1 MCVYKNENILF
12 GQMGIHSGILQEHY
26 LQEYISEFPEHSM
39 LFSQWLLY
47 KKYIDQNQMN
57 AISAHM
63 QKSKVAA
70 TGMHTAVTR
79 NAKDTNGGTPSSQPN
94 ALKQEPQ
101 QIGRYKVICVL
112 GQGGMGKVYKVFDP
126 QTQKELA
133 LKVNFCGDASSK
145 AAIRFRREAKTMT
158 TLKHPGIVRA
168 YDIGCENNQMFFTM
182 DLVKGV
188 SLKELQLSTPMT
200 IKQSVNFIIKVCDIM
215 DYAHRN
221 GVVHRDLKPANI
233 MVDNGKPVIMDFGLA
248 KVEEASQKLSKTG
261 VMMGTLRYMAPEQV
275 EGRHSATTAQSDL
288 YSIGAILYEL
298 LTRCPIFTVKSH
310 LSLLNSIL
318 NKDPIALRDINAKIP
333 KELEDICLKALS
345 KQKKHRY
352 QSCKTFANDL
362 RKFNGNSSG
371 NTRRTNARTLAIKKR
386 TRSNNKIF
394 VIAGCVAMSL
404 LVILVA
410 SSGSREQPH
419 TANHT
424 AHNKEVV
431 AQQPQHK
438 SSQEHENKRAAT
450 EKARNKNT
458 REQDRQTEDISPN
471 HTPDNN
477 NQEKP
482 KRKKNKNRNKKSKE
496 QPDFDWTDAIVG
508 FKVKMPA
515 LIPQVGT
522 FNILKKDGVGFY
534 PKRTNLLVIQ
544 GRQGKLEI
552 AFNLSH
558 IPENLL
564 VGLSHLSTRAMNQ
577 NYSPIDIFVNDELI
591 VQNFNPGGSVP
602 RLNKFEIVKNVK
614 VGTNVV
620 SIYSSPTATS
630 NHWLYSFGIFLK

>member
-1 MCVYKNENILF
+1 MCVYKNENVLF
-12 GQMGIHSGILQEHY
+12 GQMGIHSGILHEHY

-57 AISAHM
+57 AISTHV
-63 QKSKVAA
+63 QKSKVAV
-70 TGMHTAVTR
+70 TGMHRAVTR
-79 NAKDTNGGTPSSQPN
+79 NAKDTNGGTPSPQPN
-94 ALKQEPQ
+94 ALNQEPQ
-101 QIGRYKVICVL
+101 QIGRYKIICVL

-126 QTQKELA
+126 QTQQELA

-145 AAIRFRREAKTMT
+145 AAIRFRREAKTMIA
-158 TLKHPGIVRA
+158 LKHPGIVKA

-233 MVDNGKPVIMDFGLA
+233 MVDNGKPIIMDFGLA
-248 KVEEASQKLSKTG
+248 KVAEASQKLSKTG
-261 VMMGTLRYMAPEQV
+261 VMMGTLRYMPPEQV

-298 LTRCPIFTVKSH
+298 LTRCPIFTAKTH
-310 LSLLNSIL
+310 ASLLNSIF
-318 NKDPIALRDINAKIP
+318 NVDPIALREINPKIP
-333 KELEDICLKALS
+333 KELEGICLKAIA

-362 RKFNGNSSG
+362 RKFSGNSNS

-386 TRSNNKIF
+386 TRNNNQIF
-394 VIAGCVAMSL
+394 VIAGCVAML
-404 LVILVA
+404 LVVIFA
-410 SSGSREQPH
+410 TSSGSREQPH
-419 TANHT
+419 ARNHI
-424 AHNKEVV
+424 AHNNKEV

-438 SSQEHENKRAAT
+438 NTHEHENKLATT
-450 EKARNKNT
+450 EKAQNKNT
-458 REQDRQTEDISPN
+458 KEQDPRKTKNISPN
-471 HTPDNN
+471 QTQDKKS
-477 NQEKP
+477 QEKP
-482 KRKKNKNRNKKSKE
+482 KRKKKKNKKPKE

-508 FKVKMPA
+508 FKVKTPA
-515 LIPQVGT
+515 LVPQVGI
-522 FNILKKDGVGFY
+522 FNILKKEGVGFY
-534 PKRTNLLVIQ
+534 PGRTNLLVIQ

-564 VGLSHLSTRAMNQ
+564 LGLSHLSTRAMNQ
-577 NYSPIDIFVNDELI
+577 NYSPIDIFVNNELI

-602 RLNKFEIVKNVK
+602 RLNKFEIAKNVK

-620 SIYSSPTATS
+620 AIYSSPTATS